1 MKIIKSLFCDLR
13 VALVLMAVYAIGC
26 GIATFI
32 EKYDGTMA
40 ARYYVYGAF
49 WFDVLH
55 IWLVVAL
62 IGCFITSQAWQRKK
76 YASLLLH
83 FSFIVI
89 ILGAGITRYFGF
101 EGMMNLREG
110 ESTNLITTNEHYIF
124 IQVKDL
130 QNNVQYAQIQTHI
143 DEKLN
148 SKIERTIKFF
158 DKPLHISTGE
168 VHIPQNGIYVLD
180 AKIDFAGQST
190 DTQIL
195 RQGNLTPTKES
206 ITLLT
211 SDEYMIF
218 LAWGVDQVPLPF
230 KLKLEKFELERY
242 PGSNSPASY
251 ASQVEVLDGANPPMP
266 YRIFMN
272 NVLDYGGYRFF
283 QSSYDTDEK
292 GSHIS
297 VNRDPGKTPTYIG
310 YTLLVLGVIWL
321 LFDKNGRFR
330 TLSRFLK
337 TQKNF
342 CIALAFSAA
351 LLPYT
356 LHAQTDSTNL
366 QTYSNTQ
373 EMTQEALDEADS
385 ILQQEAT
392 QERDSI
398 NPHARMEKMD
408 NTSSLLNVATEEQ
421 LKLAIQSF
429 GAISKEFDKVLMQDF
444 GGRTKPIHTLANE
457 YIHQITKKTK
467 FLGMD
472 STQIFLTM
480 TFLPDAMQGVK
491 MIATETPQL
500 RQILGLDE
508 KQKYISFADVLADGQ
523 YLLQNYVEEANLK
536 SPASRNA
543 FEKDVINVDKRV
555 NYAYLIY
562 TGEALRI
569 FPDSKA
575 ENNQWFSPLDAISS
589 AVAQE
594 DMAKATKLLEIYKQ
608 LGIGIQNGLEAGK
621 WDEAIKAIGAMREYQ
636 QANAQDTLISQ
647 AKVDSEIFLNTYNPF
662 YQLTLPYILISV
674 VFFIIVLSAI
684 VRNKPLH
691 KLLHNA
697 FYLILLLLF
706 IIHTCALALRW
717 YVGGHAPWSN
727 AYESMIYIAW
737 AAMLSGVVFFRKSNL
752 ALCAS
757 SFLAGVTLFVAYL
770 GDMDPQI
777 GNLMPVLKS
786 YWLNIHVSVITAS
799 YGFLGLCF
807 VLGLIT
813 LLMFIISHSKITL
826 KTQSR
831 ENITSSIFSLT
842 ALNEMSMILGLFLL
856 SVGNFLGGVWANE
869 SWGRYWGWDSK
880 ETWALISIGVYAII
894 LHLRLICKTNL
905 PFVFASASVLG
916 FFSVLM
922 TYFGVNYYLTGMHS
936 YAAGESEPLPLWFK
950 LIIVSIFVLVIIASR
965 NRQLNMPKLS

>member
-1 MKIIKSLFCDLR
+1 M
-13 VALVLMAVYAIGC
+13 
-26 GIATFI
+26 
-32 EKYDGTMA
+32 
-40 ARYYVYGAF
+40 
-49 WFDVLH
+49 
-55 IWLVVAL
+55 
-62 IGCFITSQAWQRKK
+62 
-76 YASLLLH
+76 
-83 FSFIVI
+83 
-89 ILGAGITRYFGF
+89 
-101 EGMMNLREG
+101 
-110 ESTNLITTNEHYIF
+110 
-124 IQVKDL
+124 
-130 QNNVQYAQIQTHI
+130 
-143 DEKLN
+143 
-148 SKIERTIKFF
+148 
-158 DKPLHISTGE
+158 HISTGE

-190 DTQIL
+190 NTQIL

-457 YIHQITKKTK
+457 YIHQITKK
-467 FLGMD
+467 
-472 STQIFLTM
+472 
-480 TFLPDAMQGVK
+480 
-491 MIATETPQL
+491 
-500 RQILGLDE
+500 
-508 KQKYISFADVLADGQ
+508 
-523 YLLQNYVEEANLK
+523 QN
-536 SPASRNA
+536 
-543 FEKDVINVDKRV
+543 F
-555 NYAYLIY
+555 
-562 TGEALRI
+562 
-569 FPDSKA
+569 
-575 ENNQWFSPLDAISS
+575 
-589 AVAQE
+589 
-594 DMAKATKLLEIYKQ
+594 
-608 LGIGIQNGLEAGK
+608 
-621 WDEAIKAIGAMREYQ
+621 
-636 QANAQDTLISQ
+636 
-647 AKVDSEIFLNTYNPF
+647 
-662 YQLTLPYILISV
+662 
-674 VFFIIVLSAI
+674 
-684 VRNKPLH
+684 
-691 KLLHNA
+691 
-697 FYLILLLLF
+697 
-706 IIHTCALALRW
+706 
-717 YVGGHAPWSN
+717 
-727 AYESMIYIAW
+727 
-737 AAMLSGVVFFRKSNL
+737 
-752 ALCAS
+752 
-757 SFLAGVTLFVAYL
+757 
-770 GDMDPQI
+770 
-777 GNLMPVLKS
+777 
-786 YWLNIHVSVITAS
+786 
-799 YGFLGLCF
+799 
-807 VLGLIT
+807 
-813 LLMFIISHSKITL
+813 
-826 KTQSR
+826 
-831 ENITSSIFSLT
+831 
-842 ALNEMSMILGLFLL
+842 
-856 SVGNFLGGVWANE
+856 
-869 SWGRYWGWDSK
+869 
-880 ETWALISIGVYAII
+880 
-894 LHLRLICKTNL
+894 
-905 PFVFASASVLG
+905 
-916 FFSVLM
+916 
-922 TYFGVNYYLTGMHS
+922 
-936 YAAGESEPLPLWFK
+936 
-950 LIIVSIFVLVIIASR
+950 
-965 NRQLNMPKLS
+965 